1 MRLNKDFFNRDTLIV
16 AKELLGKILVRKI
29 DGVILKGKIVETEA
43 YIGAIDKASHAYGG
57 KRTNRT
63 ETLYAEPGTV
73 YVFSIYGMYY
83 CLNLISEEKDVAAGV
98 LIRGIEP
105 LEGIEKMSQLRYKKN
120 YEELSSYEKKNFSN
134 GPSKL
139 CMALGIDKRD
149 NCINTISSEE
159 LYVEED
165 LLNKEAFSI
174 VESKRIGIDY
184 AEEAKDFLWRFYIK
198 DNKFISKK

>member
-120 YEELSSYEKKNFSN
+120 YEELSNYEKKNFSN

-165 LLNKEAFSI
+165 LLNKEVFSI
-174 VESKRIGIDY
+174 VEAKRIGIDY

-198 DNKFISKK
+198 DNKFVSKK

>member
-1 MRLNKDFFNRDTLIV
+1 MRLNKEFFNRDTLIV

-57 KRTNRT
+57 RRTNRT
-63 ETLYAEPGTV
+63 ETLYEEPGTSYV
-73 YVFSIYGMYY
+73 YSIYGMYY

-105 LEGIEKMSQLRYKKN
+105 LEGIEEMSKLRYKKT
-120 YEELSSYEKKNFSN
+120 YEELSNYEKKNFSN

-165 LLNKEAFSI
+165 SSNKEVFSI

>member
-1 MRLNKDFFNRDTLIV
+1 MRLGSYFYNRDALTV
-16 AKELLGKILVRKI
+16 ARELLGKILVRKI
-29 DGVILKGKIVETEA
+29 NGVILKGKIVETEA
-43 YIGAIDKASHAYGG
+43 YVGARDKACHAYGG

-63 ETLYAEPGTV
+63 EALYGEPGITYV
-73 YVFSIYGMYY
+73 YSIYGMYY
-83 CLNLISEEKDVAAGV
+83 CLNLICEKKDVAAGV

-105 LEGIEKMSQLRYKKN
+105 LEKIEEMSKLRFKKEYK
-120 YEELSSYEKKNFSN
+120 ELSNYEKKNFSN

-159 LYVEED
+159 IYVEE
-165 LLNKEAFSI
+165 NSI
-174 VESKRIGIDY
+174 DENFEVVESKRIGIDY

>member
-1 MRLNKDFFNRDTLIV
+1 MRLNLEFYNRDTLIV
-16 AKELLGKILVRKI
+16 AKELLGKVLVRKI
-29 DGVILKGKIVETEA
+29 DGVTLKGRIVETEA

-57 KRTNRT
+57 RRTNRT
-63 ETLYAEPGTV
+63 ETLYDEPGTSYV
-73 YVFSIYGMYY
+73 YSIYGMYY
-83 CLNLISEEKDVAAGV
+83 CLNLISEEKDVAGGV

-105 LEGIEKMSQLRYKKN
+105 LEGFEEMSKLRYKKSLD
-120 YEELSSYEKKNFSN
+120 ELSNYEKKNFSN

-149 NCINTISSEE
+149 NGINTISSEE

-165 LLNKEAFSI
+165 TEFHEIEI

-184 AEEAKDFLWRFYIK
+184 AEEARDFLWRFYIK

>member
-120 YEELSSYEKKNFSN
+120 YEELSNYEKKNFSN

-149 NCINTISSEE
+149 NCINSISSEE

-165 LLNKEAFSI
+165 SSGKEVFSI

>member
-29 DGVILKGKIVETEA
+29 DGVILKGRIVETEA

-120 YEELSSYEKKNFSN
+120 YEELSNYEKKNFSN

-165 LLNKEAFSI
+165 FLNKEAFSI

>member
-105 LEGIEKMSQLRYKKN
+105 LEGREKMSQLRYKKN

-165 LLNKEAFSI
+165 FLNKEAFSI

>member
-63 ETLYAEPGTV
+63 ETLYSEPGTV
-73 YVFSIYGMYY
+73 YVYSIYGMYY

-105 LEGIEKMSQLRYKKN
+105 LEGIEKMSQLRYKKT
-120 YEELSSYEKKNFSN
+120 YEELSNYEKKNFSN

-165 LLNKEAFSI
+165 SLKKQVFSI

>member
-1 MRLNKDFFNRDTLIV
+1 MRLGLDFYNRDALTV
-16 AKELLGKILVRKI
+16 ARELLGKILVRKI
-29 DGVILKGKIVETEA
+29 NGVVLKGKIVETEA
-43 YIGAIDKASHAYGG
+43 YVGAIDKACHAYGG
-57 KRTNRT
+57 KRTNKT
-63 ETLYAEPGTV
+63 ETLYGEPGITYV
-73 YVFSIYGMYY
+73 YSIYGMYY
-83 CLNLISEEKDVAAGV
+83 CLNLICEKKDVAAGV

-105 LEGIEKMSQLRYKKN
+105 LEKIEEMSKLRFEKE
-120 YEELSSYEKKNFSN
+120 YEDLSKYEKKNFSN

-159 LYVEED
+159 IYVEESSVYE
-165 LLNKEAFSI
+165 NFEV

>member
-73 YVFSIYGMYY
+73 YIFSIYGMYY

-165 LLNKEAFSI
+165 FLNKEAFSI

>member
-105 LEGIEKMSQLRYKKN
+105 LEGIEKMSQLRYKRN
-120 YEELSSYEKKNFSN
+120 YEELSNYEKKNFSN

-165 LLNKEAFSI
+165 FLNKEVFSI
-174 VESKRIGIDY
+174 VEAKRIGIDY

-198 DNKFISKK
+198 DNKFVSKK

>member
-43 YIGAIDKASHAYGG
+43 YVGAIDKASHAYGG

-120 YEELSSYEKKNFSN
+120 YEELSNYEKKNFSN

-149 NCINTISSEE
+149 NCINSISSEE

-165 LLNKEAFSI
+165 LLNKEVFSI
-174 VESKRIGIDY
+174 VEAKRIGIDY

-198 DNKFISKK
+198 DNKFVSKK

>member
-1 MRLNKDFFNRDTLIV
+1 MRLNREFFNRDTRIV
-16 AKELLGKILVRKI
+16 AKELLGKVLVRKI
-29 DGVILKGKIVETEA
+29 DGIILKGKIVETEA

-73 YVFSIYGMYY
+73 YVYLIYGMYF

-105 LEGIEKMSQLRYKKN
+105 LEGIEKMSQLRYGKK
-120 YEELSSYEKKNFSN
+120 YEQLSSYQKKNFSN

-159 LYVEED
+159 IYVEEY
-165 LLNKEAFSI
+165 LSNNEKFSI
-174 VESKRIGIDY
+174 IDSKRIGIDY
-184 AEEAKDFLWRFYIK
+184 AEEAKDFLWRFYIEG
-198 DNKFISKK
+198 NNFVSKK

>member
-1 MRLNKDFFNRDTLIV
+1 MRLNKEFFNRDTLIV

-57 KRTNRT
+57 KLTNRT
-63 ETLYAEPGTV
+63 KTLYEEPGTV
-73 YVFSIYGMYY
+73 YVYSIYGMYY
-83 CLNLISEEKDVAAGV
+83 CLNLISEEKDIAAGV

-105 LEGIEKMSQLRYKKN
+105 LEGIEEMSKLRYKKA
-120 YEELSSYEKKNFSN
+120 YEELSNYEKKNFSN

-149 NCINTISSEE
+149 NCINSISSEE

-165 LLNKEAFSI
+165 SSNKEVFSI

>member
-105 LEGIEKMSQLRYKKN
+105 LEGIEKMSQLRYKKT
-120 YEELSSYEKKNFSN
+120 YEELSNYEKKNFSN

-165 LLNKEAFSI
+165 FLNKEVFSI
-174 VESKRIGIDY
+174 VEAKRIGIDY

-198 DNKFISKK
+198 DNKFVSKK